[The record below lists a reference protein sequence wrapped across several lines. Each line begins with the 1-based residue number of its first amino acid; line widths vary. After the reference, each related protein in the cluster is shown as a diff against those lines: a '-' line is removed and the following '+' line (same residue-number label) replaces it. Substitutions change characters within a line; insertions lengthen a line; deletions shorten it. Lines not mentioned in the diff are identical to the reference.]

1 VQHII
6 RIADTR
12 LKLIID
18 SEELKVRSEEV
29 YSNMTKINFNG
40 LTCPLPINQ
49 HDTVQL
55 SHGSGGRMMNDLIS
69 KLFVWAFDNPLLNK
83 RDDQAII
90 EMNGQRFA
98 FSTDSFVVDP
108 LFFPGGNIG
117 ELAVNGTVNDVSM
130 SGAKPLFLS
139 TGFII
144 EEGFSLKELQKIVE
158 AMRDAAKRAGVII
171 VTGDTKVV
179 NKGKGD
185 KVFINTAGI
194 GVIEHNYSI
203 GAAHIQ
209 EGDILIINGTIA
221 DHGMAIMSQREGL
234 AFESPIKS
242 DTVALNGLSEKI
254 IEAGG
259 ADVHAM
265 RDPTRGGLAATLNE
279 FAEDARL
286 TMRIKQNRIPMN
298 EAVSG
303 ACEILG
309 MDPLHVANEGKLVVA
324 VGRKS
329 AEKVLNVMK
338 EHPFGKQSAF
348 IGDVIKDRPG
358 LVTMQTPIGAW
369 RIVDMLVG
377 EQLPRIC

>member
-1 VQHII
+1 MKII
-6 RIADTR
+6 NTEGI
-12 LKLIID
+12 
-18 SEELKVRSEEV
+18 S
-29 YSNMTKINFNG
+29 
-40 LTCPLPINQ
+40 CPLPITK

-55 SHGSGGRMMNDLIS
+55 SHGSGGKMMNDLIS
-69 KLFVWAFDNPLLNK
+69 KLFIWAFDNPLLNK
-83 RDDQAII
+83 KDDQAII
-90 EMNGQRFA
+90 EMNGQKFA

-144 EEGFSLKELQKIVE
+144 EEGFSLQELQKIVE
-158 AMRDAAKRAGVII
+158 AMRDAAKQAGVII

-194 GVIEHNYSI
+194 GLIDHDYSI
-203 GAAHIQ
+203 GSSNLQA
-209 EGDILIINGTIA
+209 DDVLIINGTVA

-234 AFESPIKS
+234 SFEAPIKS
-242 DTVALNGLSEKI
+242 DTAALNGLIEKI
-254 IEAGG
+254 IEAG
-259 ADVHAM
+259 AEDIHAM
-265 RDPTRGGLAATLNE
+265 RDATRGGVAAILNE
-279 FAEDARL
+279 FAEDSSI
-286 TMRIKQNRIPMN
+286 TIRIKEGLIPIN
-298 EAVSG
+298 GPVKG

-309 MDPLHVANEGKLVVA
+309 LDPLYVANEGKMIVSVA
-324 VGRKS
+324 RKS
-329 AEKVLNVMK
+329 AEKVLKAMQA
-338 EHPFGKQSAF
+338 HPLGKDSAI
-348 IGDVIKDRPG
+348 IGDVVNDKPG
-358 LVTMQTPIGAW
+358 MVTMQTRFGAW

>member
-1 VQHII
+1 M
-6 RIADTR
+6 
-12 LKLIID
+12 
-18 SEELKVRSEEV
+18 S
-29 YSNMTKINFNG
+29 
-40 LTCPLPINQ
+40 CPLPITK

-55 SHGSGGRMMNDLIS
+55 SHGSGGKMMNDLIS
-69 KLFVWAFDNPLLNK
+69 KLFMWAFDNPLLNK
-83 RDDQAII
+83 KDDQAVI

-117 ELAVNGTVNDVSM
+117 ELAVNGTVNDVAM

-144 EEGFSLKELQKIVE
+144 EEGFSLQELQKIVE
-158 AMRDAAKRAGVII
+158 AMRDAAAKAGVMI

-194 GVIEHNYSI
+194 GIIEHKFNIS
-203 GAAHIQ
+203 ASNLQ

-221 DHGMAIMSQREGL
+221 DHGMAIMSKREGL
-234 AFESPIKS
+234 AFETPVVS
-242 DTVALNGLSEKI
+242 DTAALNGLIEKI

-279 FAEDARL
+279 FAEESAI
-286 TMRIKQNRIPMN
+286 TIRIKQDRIPMN
-298 EAVSG
+298 EATSG

-309 MDPLHVANEGKLVVA
+309 LDPLYVANEGKMVVA
-324 VGRKS
+324 VARKS
-329 AEKVLNVMK
+329 ADKVLNVMQN
-338 EHPFGKQSAF
+338 HPLGKQSSI
-348 IGDVIKDRPG
+348 IGDVVKDKDG
-358 LVTMQTPIGAW
+358 MVTMQTRIGAW

>member
-1 VQHII
+1 MKEKV
-6 RIADTR
+6 
-12 LKLIID
+12 IID
-18 SEELKVRSEEV
+18 
-29 YSNMTKINFNG
+29 G
-40 LTCPLPINQ
+40 LSCPLPITN

-69 KLFVWAFDNPLLNK
+69 KLFLWAFDNPLLNK
-83 RDDQAII
+83 KDDQALI
-90 EMNGQRFA
+90 EMNGQRLA

-158 AMRDAAKRAGVII
+158 AMRDAAKKAGVLI

-194 GVIEHNYSI
+194 GIIEHDYAI
-203 GAAHIQ
+203 GSSNLKPDDVI
-209 EGDILIINGTIA
+209 ILSGTLG

-234 AFESPIKS
+234 TFESPIKS
-242 DTVALNGLSEKI
+242 DTAALNGLI
-254 IEAGG
+254 DTILQAGG
-259 ADVHAM
+259 KDIHAM

-279 FAEDARL
+279 FAEDS
-286 TMRIKQNRIPMN
+286 TVSIRIKQDRRPMN
-298 EAVSG
+298 DAVAG

-309 MDPLHVANEGKLVVA
+309 LDPLYVANEGKMVVVVA
-324 VGRKS
+324 RKS
-329 AEKVLNVMK
+329 AEKVLAAMK
-338 EHPFGKQSAF
+338 HHPFGESSAI
-348 IGDVIKDRPG
+348 IGDVLQDKPG
-358 LVTMQTPIGAW
+358 MVTMQTLIGAW